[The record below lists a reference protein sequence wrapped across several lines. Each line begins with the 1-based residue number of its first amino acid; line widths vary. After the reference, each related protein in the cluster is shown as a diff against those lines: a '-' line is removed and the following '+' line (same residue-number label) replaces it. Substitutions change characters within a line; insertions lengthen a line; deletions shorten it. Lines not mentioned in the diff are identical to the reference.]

1 MGMIMSDQDVS
12 SNSSLGFEQAL
23 AQLEQL
29 VAQMETGELPLEQSL
44 LAYQKGVQ
52 LAQVCQQRLDQ
63 VEHQVQVLQGQLMKP
78 LASIDPES
86 DGKNE

>member
-1 MGMIMSDQDVS
+1 MSDQDVNI
-12 SNSSLGFEQAL
+12 NSSLGFEQAL

-29 VAQMETGELPLEQSL
+29 VAQMEAGELPLEQSL
-44 LAYQKGVQ
+44 LAYQQGVQ

-78 LASIDPES
+78 LTQIDAVQ
-86 DGKNE
+86 DGNNE